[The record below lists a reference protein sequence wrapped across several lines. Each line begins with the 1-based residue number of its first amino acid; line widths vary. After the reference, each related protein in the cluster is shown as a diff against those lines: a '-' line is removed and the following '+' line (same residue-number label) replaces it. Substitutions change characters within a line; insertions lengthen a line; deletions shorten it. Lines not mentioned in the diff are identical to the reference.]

1 MKHLFFLI
9 VVSLCSLVSNA
20 RERVCFDNDWKFI
33 LGDSA
38 QMASP
43 EYNDSHWRTLNVP
56 HDWAIE
62 GDFHDSNPSGA
73 SGGALPGGIGWYR
86 KHFTLSSLV
95 SPQLSSRVS
104 PQLSSRAQSR
114 DLLPHLFLSFDGV
127 YMNSTVYINGKKVGT
142 RPYGYSSFEY
152 DITPYVH
159 EGENVVAVRVDNSDQ
174 PNSRW
179 YSGCGIY
186 RHVWLT
192 KTHPIHIKHWGVY
205 IHNGKVEVDYINPTN
220 QKVTVKNEL
229 LDANGKVIARQS
241 SRHSPR
247 LSSRATSRDLST
259 SVEMT
264 TGKDVSS
271 RHSPRLSSR
280 HSPRLSSRATSRD
293 LLNAEGKQKNRTIKL
308 WSCESPNIYTV
319 RTQLIVAGQVVD
331 EVTTTTG
338 FRDFKFDPKTGFWL
352 NGKNFKLNG
361 VCEHHDFGC
370 LGSALN
376 EDALHRKLTKLK
388 AMGVNAIRCSHNP
401 PAPELLNMC
410 DTMGI
415 IVMDESFDMWRRRKT
430 QNDYARFFDEWH
442 ERDLTDLVLRDR
454 NHPSVLMWS
463 IGNEVLEQW
472 SDAKADT
479 LTLEQANLILNAGHD
494 ASTLA
499 KEGELSV
506 NSLLTRHLAEI
517 IKRYDT
523 TRPITAGCNEVNPN
537 NHLFKSGAIDII
549 GFNYHHQMVKDFPKN
564 FPDKPMIFS
573 ESVSALQT
581 RGFYMMPSDSI
592 YRAPKQWWLPYTDP
606 TFMCSAY
613 DNMSASWGST
623 HEETWDVVKNTPYVG
638 GQFIWTGFDYIGEP
652 TPYGFPARSS
662 YFGVIDLAGFPKDS
676 YYMYQSEWTDKPMLH
691 LFPHWNWRPGQTI
704 DLWAYYNQADEVE
717 LFINGQS
724 QGIKSK
730 LPSRAT
736 PGDLSTSCVLSVA
749 SDQRS
754 SAVEMTVGKDV
765 SSRAQSRD
773 LCTKYHAAWRVPFAP
788 GEITAVSRKNGKT
801 VCTQTIKTAGPPHHL
816 RLSIDYQG
824 KTTTFI
830 TVEVVDKDGNLCPW
844 AENQIEFST
853 TGGAKILGT
862 DNGCQTS
869 MERFQAPRRKAF
881 FGKCLV
887 VVQHPMTSGA
897 PSMSSRPSPLM
908 SSRPSPLMSS
918 RPSPLMSSRAT
929 SRDLTNSPTLTAQS
943 IDLLPSSIQF

>member
-1 MKHLFFLI
+1 MKRLFFLI
-9 VVSLCSLVSNA
+9 VVILSSLASQA

-86 KHFTLSSLV
+86 KTFDVGNITSSI
-95 SPQLSSRVS
+95 SH
-104 PQLSSRAQSR
+104 
-114 DLLPHLFLSFDGV
+114 LPSAIYLEFDGV
-127 YMNSTVYINGKKVGT
+127 YMNSTVYVNGKKVGS

-159 EGENVVAVRVDNSDQ
+159 EGKNVVAVRVDNSDQ

-205 IHNGKVEVDYINPTN
+205 VHDGKVEVDYENPTN
-220 QKVTVKNEL
+220 QRVTVKNEL
-229 LDANGKVIARQS
+229 LDRDGKVIAR
-241 SRHSPR
+241 
-247 LSSRATSRDLST
+247 A
-259 SVEMT
+259 
-264 TGKDVSS
+264 KDVPLG
-271 RHSPRLSSR
+271 SP
-280 HSPRLSSRATSRD
+280 
-293 LLNAEGKQKNRTIKL
+293 KNVSCFMFNVSWSKL
-308 WSCESPNIYTV
+308 HKWSCESPYVYKV
-319 RTQLIVAGQVVD
+319 RTQLVVGGQVVD
-331 EVTTTTG
+331 ELTTTAG

-517 IKRYDT
+517 IKCYDT

-564 FPDKPMIFS
+564 FPDKPFIFS

-581 RGFYMMPSDSI
+581 RGYYMMPSDSI

-606 TFMCSAY
+606 SFMCSAY

-676 YYMYQSEWTDKPMLH
+676 YYMYQSEWTTKPMLH

-717 LFINGQS
+717 LYINGVS
-724 QGIKSK
+724 QGVRYKTSAISHHT
-730 LPSRAT
+730 SAICT
-736 PGDLSTSCVLSVA
+736 P
-749 SDQRS
+749 
-754 SAVEMTVGKDV
+754 
-765 SSRAQSRD
+765 
-773 LCTKYHAAWRVPFAP
+773 YHVAWRVQFAP
-788 GEITAVSRKNGKT
+788 GEITAVSRKNGKP
-801 VCTQTIKTAGPPHHL
+801 VCTQTIRTAGQPDHI
-816 RLSIDYQG
+816 RLSVDYKG

-881 FGKCLV
+881 FGKCMV
-887 VVQHPMTSGA
+887 VVSVPLSG
-897 PSMSSRPSPLM
+897 
-908 SSRPSPLMSS
+908 
-918 RPSPLMSSRAT
+918 T
-929 SRDLTNSPTLTAQS
+929 GTPTLHAES
-943 IDLLPSSIQF
+943 IDLKPSSIEM